1 MASKNS
7 YPVLFT
13 DFQDLLAA
21 VDKAPDLQPSVET
34 ERQALAQTV
43 TEIQT
48 LRARQAE
55 LTALKQAASQQLKAA
70 VAKAKEQTTQVRSIT
85 KGKIGPKNELL
96 VQFKMTP
103 RRKQVRK
110 PKEVVKKPNG
120 ENPGTG
126 QGSTDPATS
135 ASPSVKD
142 AA

>member
-43 TEIQT
+43 TEIQA

-96 VQFKMTP
+96 VQFKITP

-110 PKEVVKKPNG
+110 PKEEVKKPNG

-126 QGSTDPATS
+126 QGSTDPATP

>member
-43 TEIQT
+43 TEIQA